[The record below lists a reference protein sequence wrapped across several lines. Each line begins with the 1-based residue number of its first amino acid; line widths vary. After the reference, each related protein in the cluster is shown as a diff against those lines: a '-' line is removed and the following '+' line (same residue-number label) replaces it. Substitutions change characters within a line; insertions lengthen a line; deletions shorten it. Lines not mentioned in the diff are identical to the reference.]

1 MGLSNQR
8 GEGYD
13 IWRKTASAEEKERI
27 LPGVAGGAAGNY
39 QTGGDLANQ
48 RRVDRYIGLGF
59 LFWALAGIPF
69 VMSPAGQMGRVLGM
83 AVFFLLGVAAFAA
96 GAVSERAEYRGFKEE
111 PLRLDP
117 GARAEFSD
125 EFQRKKN
132 VYDAVLVPSTVL
144 FVGGLMAV
152 TFTMQGK
159 FDWSEYHAF
168 VFLGTGAGL
177 FGLCYCAG
185 MSDAYELLIRN
196 GEHVGN
202 VLWKLRRKI
211 REAMG
216 KW

>member
-1 MGLSNQR
+1 M
-8 GEGYD
+8 
-13 IWRKTASAEEKERI
+13 
-27 LPGVAGGAAGNY
+27 
-39 QTGGDLANQ
+39 
-48 RRVDRYIGLGF
+48 
-59 LFWALAGIPF
+59 
-69 VMSPAGQMGRVLGM
+69 
-83 AVFFLLGVAAFAA
+83 
-96 GAVSERAEYRGFKEE
+96 
-111 PLRLDP
+111 DP
-117 GARAEFSD
+117 GASAD
-125 EFQRKKN
+125 ITDAFQRLKN